1 MTDRR
6 PPSVRAESLRLH
18 DDHWIKQLRAIPEET
33 AIAIVVDGAAEAVM
47 MASPADIEDFAYGF
61 ALTEGLVGS
70 LAEIR
75 ELDIVEN
82 ELGIEARLWLAEGA
96 HSALTHRRRRRAG
109 PMGCG
114 LCGVESLEDAMRPIA
129 PIQSEFRVE
138 ASAIAAAMSALAPLQ
153 ALFQETRAVHAAA
166 FFDPGE
172 GLVALR
178 EDVGRHT
185 ALDKLIGALAREG
198 RDASSGVLLMTS
210 RISIELIQKSAQI
223 GAPVLA
229 AISAPSALA
238 VRAAEAAGICLCG
251 IVRENGLEVFTRTD
265 RILRERTVHAD

>member
-1 MTDRR
+1 MTDMR
-6 PPSVRAESLRLH
+6 PPSVRAESLRFH

-70 LAEIR
+70 LDEIR

-96 HSALTHRRRRRAG
+96 RAALTHRRRRRAG

-153 ALFQETRAVHAAA
+153 TLFQDTRAVHAAA
-166 FFDPGE
+166 FFDPSG
-172 GLVALR
+172 ASLR
-178 EDVGRHT
+178 FAKMSGVTPRST
-185 ALDKLIGALAREG
+185 SSLAR
-198 RDASSGVLLMTS
+198 S
-210 RISIELIQKSAQI
+210 RAR
-223 GAPVLA
+223 GAMQ
-229 AISAPSALA
+229 APA
-238 VRAAEAAGICLCG
+238 CC
-251 IVRENGLEVFTRTD
+251 
-265 RILRERTVHAD
+265 